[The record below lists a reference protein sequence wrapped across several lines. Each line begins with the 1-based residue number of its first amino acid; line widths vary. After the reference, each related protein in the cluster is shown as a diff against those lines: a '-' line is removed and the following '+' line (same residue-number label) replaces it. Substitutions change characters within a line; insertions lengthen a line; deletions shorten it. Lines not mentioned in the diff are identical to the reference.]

1 MDLASLFSSVV
12 QSAYGV
18 ESKIADLENRT
29 ESGGQEA
36 VRFHWVHYVA
46 KVPCNSKY
54 FV

>member
-29 ESGGQEA
+29 EQ
-36 VRFHWVHYVA
+36 
-46 KVPCNSKY
+46 KVEDRKLLDFIGSIT
-54 FV
+54 